1 MTGND
6 LFREIGNIDEKYIK
20 EAQESKRMVIFTPA
34 FRKGLATA
42 ACLLLCL
49 GIFAGVQQVRNGA
62 KSEPAT
68 MQAETNSA
76 TSTNSSMKTESVVMD
91 TADTQCS
98 VATGEAA
105 SENVS
110 EESFWEG
117 FLSGDEEATATDSAP
132 QENAVQAAPEADSV
146 TSKVPGVAEAD
157 IYYDDFVCG
166 GLEDVE
172 YFLQTTAEG
181 KEYVLELIHLL
192 EDGTYVRATLQY
204 TERGVYEWTPWHAPT
219 YGQEKVEDLA
229 VIGYKYLKV
238 FEDTLEDGSTYYV
251 MGLGEKDDFTLAD
264 LQSSKEGTCFV
275 LKYKK

>member
-6 LFREIGNIDEKYIK
+6 LFREIGNIDEKYVK
-20 EAQESKRMVIFTPA
+20 EAQESRRMVIFTPA

-62 KSEPAT
+62 KSESAT
-68 MQAETNSA
+68 MQAETNGTA
-76 TSTNSSMKTESVVMD
+76 STNSSMKTESVVMD
-91 TADTQCS
+91 TADTQYS
-98 VATGEAA
+98 ATAGETT

-117 FLSGDEEATATDSAP
+117 LLSGNEEAATDSAP
-132 QENAVQAAPEADSV
+132 QENAVQAAPEADSL
-146 TSKVPGVAEAD
+146 TSKDPGKAEAD

-172 YFLQTTAEG
+172 RFLEVSGEG
-181 KEYVLELIHLL
+181 EAYVLELVHLL

-204 TERGVYEWTPWHAPT
+204 TEAGVYEWTPWHAPT
-219 YGQEKVEDLA
+219 YEQEKVEDLA

-238 FEDTLEDGSTYYV
+238 FEDTMEDGSIYYV
-251 MGLGEKDDFTLAD
+251 MGVGENEDFTLED
-264 LQSSKEGTCFV
+264 LKSDAEGTCFV